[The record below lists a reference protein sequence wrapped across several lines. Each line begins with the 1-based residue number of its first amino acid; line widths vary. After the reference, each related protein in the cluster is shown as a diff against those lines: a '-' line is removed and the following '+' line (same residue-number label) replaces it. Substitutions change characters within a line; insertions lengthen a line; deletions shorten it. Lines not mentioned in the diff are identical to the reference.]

1 MTFETQRFGQL
12 VFRPLMAWICLEKS
26 ERWCDTALLVA
37 RRFADE

>member
-1 MTFETQRFGQL
+1 MTFETERFGQL
-12 VFRPLMAWICLEKS
+12 PLMAWICLEKS